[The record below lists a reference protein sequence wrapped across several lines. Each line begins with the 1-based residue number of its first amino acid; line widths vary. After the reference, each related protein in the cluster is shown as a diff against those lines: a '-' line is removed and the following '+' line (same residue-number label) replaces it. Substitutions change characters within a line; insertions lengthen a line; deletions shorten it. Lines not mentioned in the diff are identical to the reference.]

1 MFKENFFSGK
11 ETLTMKRYLTAAL
24 LAVALCTGAA
34 AAEVKIAVIDMQ
46 KVFEEYEKTKT
57 LEIKLNQQMEVFKEY
72 SNQLNQQYQNLRKQ
86 YESARDDSQN
96 IAFSG
101 AERENKRLKAQQ
113 LYESL
118 KLKEQEMT
126 SYGESRKTQLR
137 DMHAKL
143 RGEIIDEIR
152 QVVHNKAVLEGY
164 TIVLDKSGETLNDIP
179 LVVYHQPNLD
189 ITDSVV
195 QDLNRGYRKNAK
207 DPASAAA
214 EK

>member
-1 MFKENFFSGK
+1 MI
-11 ETLTMKRYLTAAL
+11 MKRIAAALMLALGLTAGL
-24 LAVALCTGAA
+24 H

-46 KVFEEYEKTKT
+46 KAFEEYEKTRT
-57 LEIKLNQQMEVFKEY
+57 IEIKLNQQMEVYREY
-72 SNQLNQQYQNLRKQ
+72 SSQLQQQYQNLRKQ

-126 SYGESRKTQLR
+126 SYQESRKEQLR
-137 DMHAKL
+137 EMYSKL
-143 RGEIIDEIR
+143 RGEVVEEIR
-152 QVVHNKAVLEGY
+152 KVVHNKAVLEGY
-164 TIVLDKSGETLNDIP
+164 TIVLDKSGESLNDIGF
-179 LVVYHQPNLD
+179 VIYFQPNLD
-189 ITDSVV
+189 ITESVI

-207 DPASAAA
+207 DPAGAAA
-214 EK
+214 SDK

>member
-1 MFKENFFSGK
+1 
-11 ETLTMKRYLTAAL
+11 MKRYLITAL
-24 LAVALCTGAA
+24 LALMFGAGVC

-46 KVFEEYEKTKT
+46 KAFEQYEKTKT
-57 LEIKLNQQMEVFKEY
+57 LQIKLDQQMEVFREY

-118 KLKEQEMT
+118 KLKEQELT
-126 SYGESRKTQLR
+126 SYKESRKVQLGE
-137 DMHAKL
+137 MHEKL
-143 RGEIIDEIR
+143 RGELIDEIK

-164 TIVLDKSGETLNDIP
+164 TLVLDKSGISLSDVA
-179 LVVYHQPNLD
+179 LVVYCQPNLD

-195 QDLNRGYRKNAK
+195 QDLNRGYRKNAQ
-207 DPASAAA
+207 DPAAAA
-214 EK
+214 SGK